1 MFYLIYKITNK
12 VNGKIY
18 IGAHK
23 TNDKNDGYMGSGK
36 IIKKAI
42 NKYGIDKFTKDIIYE
57 ASSSKEM
64 YLKEK
69 ELVELGKHSYNLKKG
84 GQGGWDFNNSNP
96 NLHTHQ
102 LPHLKMMAKNL
113 QEKRKNDKD
122 FDEQYKQSISEG
134 LKEKFKTDS
143 EYRER
148 TINRLK
154 TIWPGK
160 KHKDETRLKMSKSHQ
175 GKHDG
180 EKNTQYGTMWI
191 TNGVENRKI
200 KKEENIP
207 EGWSKGRK
215 IKFSLV

>member
-1 MFYLIYKITNK
+1 MFYLIYKITNN

-42 NKYGIDKFTKDIIYE
+42 NKYGFDKFTKDIIYE
-57 ASSSKEM
+57 ASSSEEM

-96 NLHTHQ
+96 DLHTHQ

-113 QEKRKNDKD
+113 QEKRKNDKH
-122 FDEQYKQSISEG
+122 FDEQYKQSISKG
-134 LKEKFKTDS
+134 LKEKYKTDI
-143 EYRER
+143 EYREK
-148 TINRLK
+148 TISRLK
-154 TIWPGK
+154 TIWPGRN
-160 KHKDETRLKMSKSHQ
+160 HKNETRLKMSKSHQ

-191 TNGVENRKI
+191 TNGIENKKI

-207 EGWSKGRK
+207 EGWNKGRK